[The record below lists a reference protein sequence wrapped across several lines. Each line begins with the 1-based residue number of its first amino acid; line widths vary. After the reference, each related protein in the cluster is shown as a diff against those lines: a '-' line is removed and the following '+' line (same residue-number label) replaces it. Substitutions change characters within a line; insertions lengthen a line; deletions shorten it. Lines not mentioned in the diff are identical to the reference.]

1 MKLDSDKHSI
11 KWYSMWIVVLFP
23 TIILIS
29 ILPIYF
35 NVSNVIAKML
45 VHPIESYVNV
55 KFGNLESFI
64 SLVGSIYFL
73 CLLIFILALL
83 IINEKDNKKTEVDA
97 IIKTIVSLVYFY
109 FLYADKKDFLQPI
122 LDVIDD
128 KGILLTIEMLT
139 SLVYF
144 GLLVYFT
151 KDDIK
156 IKYNKIRRMY
166 LFYLLTIAIWGG
178 LSFVRN
184 FITTLISIILIV
196 IFIYE
201 FDLICIIGTSMNA
214 YIFMLIPIENI
225 NAFKFYY
232 YSFLIVSF
240 SFLISYWIMQELTLF
255 KENKQ
260 ITNLM
265 LIDDMVKLGVPTIFI
280 IALYHLL

>member
-64 SLVGSIYFL
+64 SLVGSIYFS

-109 FLYADKKDFLQPI
+109 FLYADKKDFFA
-122 LDVIDD
+122 
-128 KGILLTIEMLT
+128 T
-139 SLVYF
+139 
-144 GLLVYFT
+144 
-151 KDDIK
+151 
-156 IKYNKIRRMY
+156 NIRC
-166 LFYLLTIAIWGG
+166 
-178 LSFVRN
+178 N
-184 FITTLISIILIV
+184 
-196 IFIYE
+196 
-201 FDLICIIGTSMNA
+201 
-214 YIFMLIPIENI
+214 
-225 NAFKFYY
+225 
-232 YSFLIVSF
+232 
-240 SFLISYWIMQELTLF
+240 
-255 KENKQ
+255 
-260 ITNLM
+260 
-265 LIDDMVKLGVPTIFI
+265 
-280 IALYHLL
+280 